1 MGCGKWDLR
10 RWADKR
16 RKYSPW
22 IWRRRED
29 LWTRLG
35 KKKVGW
41 TESCIGLHTLG
52 VNSWWDAAAQHRSS
66 AWCSVMTLEMC
77 IHITDPLCYTAE
89 PNKKLQSNYTPIKSN
104 NDFKRTI
111 WRFLKKKLRTITWSR
126 YPIPVHMSIENHN
139 SKRYRQSHS
148 NQNSM
153 VLAHKQKYRSTEQDG
168 KYRGKPT
175 HL

>member
-1 MGCGKWDLR
+1 MVQMNLFPGQEKRHTGAENRHVALGGKGGWVILEIRIDIYTLRCKIARGKLLCG
-10 RWADKR
+10 
-16 RKYSPW
+16 
-22 IWRRRED
+22 
-29 LWTRLG
+29 TG
-35 KKKVGW
+35 
-41 TESCIGLHTLG
+41 
-52 VNSWWDAAAQHRSS
+52 SS

-153 VLAHKQKYRSTEQDG
+153 VLAHKQI
-168 KYRGKPT
+168 
-175 HL
+175 